1 MPQRVLTCPSLGSL
15 IITGWLAITMQ
26 LCLDESYTELCAACS
41 SLAGASLFGSARLLG
56 CHRNCSVQASLK
68 VRFVAVDLAMLDA
81 NFSQGRHQ
89 TVHSVESEASGST
102 ASPFGGGSGS
112 RLSLQATDAE
122 LRRLIGPTAA
132 PTAQDRIKRPLWW
145 L

>member
-1 MPQRVLTCPSLGSL
+1 MKALHHTSFGPYLD
-15 IITGWLAITMQ
+15 TMQ
-26 LCLDESYTELCAACS
+26 LLVHANSILKADFF
-41 SLAGASLFGSARLLG
+41 AGGSLFGSAAG
-56 CHRNCSVQASLK
+56 
-68 VRFVAVDLAMLDA
+68 FLDA
-81 NFSQGRHQ
+81 VERDCVQVARVELLFPLRPDSRGFLIVFPSGTGLEKKHVKSE
-89 TVHSVESEASGST
+89 TVRCVDSEASGST